1 MEVFDN
7 HLNDCITPR
16 NKENSITNMSDWN
29 RMSIDEHNPKFDE
42 EFKKVISGNVVPE
55 ANDSNVV
62 DTHEIFDLYI
72 NMEDGLPRGYDGE
85 IHHSTVKQRV
95 INDDR
100 KPLDIGTSNPIT
112 DTRLYE
118 V

>member
-1 MEVFDN
+1 MEVFDK
-7 HLNDCITPR
+7 HLTDRITARDKYNYINNVP
-16 NKENSITNMSDWN
+16 DWN
-29 RMSIDEHNPKFDE
+29 WLSIDEHDIKFDE